1 MNETSSVANKA
12 YVPKKTLGKE
22 NFGMCEEVKEKYTTF
37 VAKCKPER
45 HLFYGGKE
53 LCVP

>member
-22 NFGMCEEVKEKYTTF
+22 NFGMCEEVKEKIYDF
-37 VAKCKPER
+37 C
-45 HLFYGGKE
+45 GK
-53 LCVP
+53 VQT